1 MSNGHSVPLT
11 NPQTMGREYW
21 DYWDY
26 PSTLYKQKFGSPLD
40 ETKIKSGFHHFDRT
54 PLHREWMSKTSDQ
67 FKKEMES
74 SGTSTVKNDPNCFQV
89 FLDVSQ
95 FRVDEV
101 DVKTVGNE
109 VVIRC
114 RHEERS
120 DEHGLVTREF
130 TRKYLLPLGTDPE
143 KVTATYDSSG
153 TLMIKAIK
161 DPPEKGPGKET
172 YIRVEKSTET
182 KTTTTTKSTNFDS
195 TNPRLKP
202 KSPSPTANVH
212 FSSANGHSGTSNGLF
227 TPRPTSSMSSHST
240 SSATTAKKLLSTD
253 V

>member
-1 MSNGHSVPLT
+1 MSMGHRVPVT

-40 ETKIKSGFHHFDRT
+40 EKIIKSGLHNYDQF
-54 PLHREWMSKTSDQ
+54 PLHRDWMSKTSEQ
-67 FKKEMES
+67 FRKEMEKT
-74 SGTSTVKNDPNCFQV
+74 GTSTVKNDPSCFQV

-114 RHEERS
+114 KHEVRN
-120 DEHGLVTREF
+120 DEHGSVSREF
-130 TRKYLLPLGTDPE
+130 TRKYMLPLGTDPE
-143 KVTATYDSSG
+143 KVTATYDSAG
-153 TLMIKAIK
+153 TLLIKAIK
-161 DPPEKGPGKET
+161 DPPEKGTGKET

-182 KTTTTTKSTNFDS
+182 KTTTTTKSTNFAD
-195 TNPRLKP
+195 RVP
-202 KSPSPTANVH
+202 KQT
-212 FSSANGHSGTSNGLF
+212 SSNGYAANGFSA
-227 TPRPTSSMSSHST
+227 RPTSSTSNHSSAST
-240 SSATTAKKLLSTD
+240 SGRKLLSTD

>member
-1 MSNGHSVPLT
+1 MSNGHNVPLT
-11 NPQTMGREYW
+11 NPSTMGREYW

-40 ETKIKSGFHHFDRT
+40 ETRIKSGFHHFDRS

-74 SGTSTVKNDPNCFQV
+74 SGTSTVKNDPNSFQV

-109 VVIRC
+109 VIIRC
-114 RHEERS
+114 KHEERS
-120 DEHGLVTREF
+120 DEHGSVSREF

-182 KTTTTTKSTNFDS
+182 KTTTTTKSTNFDTKPS
-195 TNPRLKP
+195 ILKS
-202 KSPSPTANVH
+202 KSPTPTTNVQQNY
-212 FSSANGHSGTSNGLF
+212 ANGHGHSPNGIFTS
-227 TPRPTSSMSSHST
+227 RPTSSMSTHS
-240 SSATTAKKLLSTD
+240 SSSTTARKLLSTD